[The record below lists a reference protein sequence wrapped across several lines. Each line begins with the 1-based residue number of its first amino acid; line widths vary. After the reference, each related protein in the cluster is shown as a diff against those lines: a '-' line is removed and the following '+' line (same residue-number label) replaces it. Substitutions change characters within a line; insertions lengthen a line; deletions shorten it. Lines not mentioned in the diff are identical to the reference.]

1 MDRSDKSL
9 AYPQAY
15 NAFVRLRE
23 MLTPY
28 IKNGI
33 AEAKKQVY
41 DILTTPTMDYYP
53 NPSNTAQQYMDM
65 LPPEERARLYAEA
78 NASYRY

>member
-1 MDRSDKSL
+1 MDRSNQEL

-28 IKNGI
+28 IRNGLDNT
-33 AEAKKQVY
+33 KRQMY
-41 DILTTPTMDYYP
+41 NLLSTPTADYYP

-65 LPPEERARLYAEA
+65 LSPEERARLYARA
-78 NASYRY
+78 NNLY